1 MPAYADGKDVVCFV
15 QGAARF
21 DTRYATI
28 GFNDRAQLDDGDMWP
43 VTFAI
48 VDWSDAVQARV
59 EELVRTAVGWRPSAR
74 DSPSRPHA
82 YGNHHSFGSWLKS
95 QCTCLVSRKVSSPS
109 GPSSRP
115 PPVSF
120 MPPNGPA

>member
-1 MPAYADGKDVVCFV
+1 MPAHADGKDVVCFV

-28 GFNDRAQLDDGDMWP
+28 GFNDRAELDDGGMWP

-59 EELVRTAVGWRPSAR
+59 EELVRTAVGWRPSA
-74 DSPSRPHA
+74 
-82 YGNHHSFGSWLKS
+82 
-95 QCTCLVSRKVSSPS
+95 
-109 GPSSRP
+109 
-115 PPVSF
+115 
-120 MPPNGPA
+120 